1 MGTAT
6 NAVVIK
12 KAMLDALEEA
22 PEIQDVQVSY
32 GYPGPHVDR
41 KLIHGGKVEGVQRYP
56 VMRGG
61 GGRHPRQES
70 LTFKVHIVVSL
81 PGADVYE
88 VELACTEIGDVL
100 ADWLASHPDLGG
112 NAPEGVLYGGLSYV
126 DLDSDSTDDGA
137 IAVLTLDA
145 SFESRLR

>member
-1 MGTAT
+1 MGIAT

-12 KAMLDALEEA
+12 KAMFDALEVS
-22 PEIQDVQVSY
+22 PELEDVQVSY

-41 KLIHGGKVEGVQRYP
+41 KLIHGGKVEGPQRYP

-70 LTFKVHIVVSL
+70 LTFKVHVVVAL
-81 PGADVYE
+81 PGANEYE
-88 VELACTEIGDVL
+88 VELACTEIGDAL
-100 ADWLASHPDLGG
+100 AKWLASHPDLGG

-126 DLDSDSTDDGA
+126 DLDSDSDDEGA
-137 IAVLTLDA
+137 IGVLILDA